1 MGALMRAHDWASTPV
16 GPPDSWPQS
25 LRVAVRLL
33 LTSSHPMFIWWGPD
47 LIQFYND
54 AYRRYLGPEKHPAAL
69 GAPGRETWAEIWD
82 VIGLQIEHVLSGG
95 GATWHENHHV
105 PITRHGRRED
115 VWWTYGYSPID
126 DETASAGVGGVLVV
140 CHETTEQVL
149 AARRHAYLL
158 ELSDCLRTLHAPRD
172 IMSAANRL
180 LGEHLGVGRVAFA
193 EVDLAE
199 RSAVVACDWCAGGLD
214 SYAGRHPLKAL
225 APAHRAILEA
235 GEPLV
240 VTDVENDPLAV
251 DPAGRA
257 RLLRRSVRALINVP
271 VRRRG
276 ELVAILAVHAP
287 DVRQWSDW
295 DVRMAEETA
304 GRVWTMVERAR
315 VSEELA
321 RSNKMLRMAL
331 DAGEMGV
338 WRIDFGRRRTE
349 VDDRLRALLGL
360 DPGKDD
366 YPFEEVEAR
375 IHPADLPRL
384 RDELAAIGP
393 TGIQHTEFGV
403 RDAEG
408 VERWLFGAGKPLD
421 AANPDHH
428 EVIGVNFDMTD
439 RVNAAAA
446 LRESRTRL
454 RLAQEVSGVG
464 TFQWNVRTDVNEWS
478 PEIERLHGL
487 EPGTFGGTYEDWARL
502 VHPDDLPGAEAE
514 IGKAFETGRLEAEW
528 RVRRPDGETVWLLA
542 RAVVER
548 DEAGEP
554 LRLIGANFDITAR
567 VQAESHQRMLMAEL
581 DHRVKYVLSVVQS
594 IARQSLWEVEPDA
607 VERLGGRLSALA
619 RSHSLLADSRWE
631 GAGLHSTV
639 EQTMAPYRR
648 EQGAHIDVRGEDLR
662 ISPKAAQSL
671 SLALHELVTNAA
683 KYGAL
688 SVETGN
694 LEIAWGVR
702 DVDGAGV
709 LELDWRETG
718 GPAVTATPERTG
730 FGSSLIHMMLADELG
745 GALYLD
751 YRRTGLVMSA
761 RLPLQKLMDGAPRLA
776 RPPQNER
783 SLDGAGVRPPPS
795 GALRGK
801 RILVCD
807 DERLV
812 AEDVADTLR
821 SAGVTVIGP
830 LTSLQEAQ
838 RWVEADRFD
847 AAVLDINLDGEL
859 VWPVAKTLR
868 DRGIPFLLASG
879 YSDTLATPEE
889 LADAPRIDKPLS
901 GPRLLARLALILD
914 GG

>member
-33 LTSSHPMFIWWGPD
+33 LTSSHPMFIWWGPK

-54 AYRRYLGPEKHPAAL
+54 AYRGYLGPEKHPAAL
-69 GAPGRETWAEIWD
+69 GAPGRETWAEIWA
-82 VIGLQIEHVLSGG
+82 VTGPQIEHVMAGG
-95 GATWHENHHV
+95 GATWHEDHYV

-126 DETASAGVGGVLVV
+126 DEAAPGGVGGVLVV

-149 AARRHAYLL
+149 AARRHAFLL
-158 ELSDCLRTLHAPRD
+158 ELSDSLRALQAPGE
-172 IMSAANRL
+172 IMSTANRL
-180 LGEHLGVGRVAFA
+180 LGEHLAAGRVAFA
-193 EVDLAE
+193 EIDLTE
-199 RSAVVACDWCAGGLD
+199 RSAVVACDWCADGLD

-225 APAHRAILEA
+225 ARAHRAILEA

-251 DPAGRA
+251 DPAGRT
-257 RLLRRSVRALINVP
+257 RLLRRSVRALVNVP

-276 ELVAILAVHAP
+276 DLVAILVVHAP
-287 DVRQWSDW
+287 EVRQWSDW

-338 WRIDFGRRRTE
+338 WRIDFQRRRTE

-366 YPFEEVEAR
+366 YPFEEVESR

-384 RDELAAIGP
+384 RGELAAIAAD
-393 TGIQHTEFGV
+393 GIQHTEFRV

-408 VERWLFGAGKPLD
+408 RERWLFGAGKPLETG
-421 AANPDHH
+421 NPDDRV
-428 EVIGVNFDMTD
+428 VIGV
-439 RVNAAAA
+439 
-446 LRESRTRL
+446 
-454 RLAQEVSGVG
+454 
-464 TFQWNVRTDVNEWS
+464 
-478 PEIERLHGL
+478 
-487 EPGTFGGTYEDWARL
+487 
-502 VHPDDLPGAEAE
+502 
-514 IGKAFETGRLEAEW
+514 
-528 RVRRPDGETVWLLA
+528 
-542 RAVVER
+542 
-548 DEAGEP
+548 
-554 LRLIGANFDITAR
+554 NFDITAR

-581 DHRVKYVLSVVQS
+581 DHRVKNVLSVVQS

-619 RSHSLLADSRWE
+619 RSHSLLAESRWE
-631 GAGLHSTV
+631 GAGLHSAV
-639 EQTMAPYRR
+639 EQTMEPYRR

-688 SVETGN
+688 SVETGH

-702 DVDGAGV
+702 DVDGGAM

-718 GPAVTATPERTG
+718 GPAITAPPERTG
-730 FGSSLIHMMLADELG
+730 FGSSLIHMMLAEELG

-776 RPPQNER
+776 RPPQKER
-783 SLDGAGVRPPPS
+783 SLDGAGVRPPPAD
-795 GALRGK
+795 ALRGR

-812 AEDVADTLR
+812 AQDVADTLR

-859 VWPVAKTLR
+859 VWPVALKLR

-879 YSDTLATPEE
+879 YSDTLATPDA

-901 GPRLLARLALILD
+901 GPRLLARLARILD
-914 GG
+914 IG